1 MDELS
6 ERDFIK
12 QSEGSTCV
20 CVFWPFFVFPTPP
33 HTSRGDRSDSS
44 ALSVRLHIES
54 NRYLLTCKSRFER
67 PQRKPE
73 LGQLDLFK
81 ELLLKHQAED
91 QYQL

>member
-20 CVFWPFFVFPTPP
+20 CVFWQFFFSPSPNI
-33 HTSRGDRSDSS
+33 SRSNRSDSS

-67 PQRKPE
+67 PQRKTE
-73 LGQLDLFK
+73 LGQLNLFK

-91 QYQL
+91 RYQL